1 LLRRYER
8 ARREDIFA
16 MEMATDGLHKLF
28 QNANPTLI
36 RWRNLGLDITD
47 RLPFIKKA
55 LMQHALH

>member
-1 LLRRYER
+1 
-8 ARREDIFA
+8 
-16 MEMATDGLHKLF
+16 MATDGLHKLF